1 MYILQREDAAAV
13 ETIKKEDLNGFVLQ
27 NVQVAILDEEGN
39 DKAPFVPKIIQKTGF
54 CPDGTHL
61 RIYFDHMNFFAVP
74 LTSSVEATAK
84 EWTAIDQAAG
94 LKYVIKKRA

>member
-1 MYILQREDAAAV
+1 MEL
-13 ETIKKEDLNGFVLQ
+13 IKIEDLDGFVRQ

-39 DKAPFVPKIIQKTGF
+39 DKAPFVHKEIIKTGL

-74 LTSSVEATAK
+74 LTSSVEASESRWA
-84 EWTAIDQAAG
+84 ALDQEAG

>member
-1 MYILQREDAAAV
+1 MEL
-13 ETIKKEDLNGFVLQ
+13 IKKEDLDRFVRQ

-39 DKAPFVPKIIQKTGF
+39 DKAPFVHKAIIKTEI

-74 LTSSVEATAK
+74 LTSSVEASDSRWA
-84 EWTAIDQAAG
+84 AFDQEAG
-94 LKYVIKKRA
+94 LKYVIKKRV

>member
-1 MYILQREDAAAV
+1 MEL
-13 ETIKKEDLNGFVLQ
+13 IKKEDLDAFVLQ

-39 DKAPFVPKIIQKTGF
+39 DKAPFVPKIIQKTRL

-74 LTSSVEATAK
+74 LTSSVEASEQ
-84 EWTAIDQAAG
+84 EWAAFDKDAG

>member
-1 MYILQREDAAAV
+1 MELIR
-13 ETIKKEDLNGFVLQ
+13 KEDLDGFVRQ

-39 DKAPFVPKIIQKTGF
+39 DKAPFVHKEIIKTGL

-74 LTSSVEATAK
+74 LTSCVEASDSRWA
-84 EWTAIDQAAG
+84 ALDQEAG

>member
-1 MYILQREDAAAV
+1 MDA
-13 ETIKKEDLNGFVLQ
+13 FVMQ

-39 DKAPFVPKIIQKTGF
+39 DKAPFVSKIIQKTGL

-74 LTSSVEATAK
+74 LTSAVEASEK
-84 EWTAIDQAAG
+84 EWAAFDQDAG